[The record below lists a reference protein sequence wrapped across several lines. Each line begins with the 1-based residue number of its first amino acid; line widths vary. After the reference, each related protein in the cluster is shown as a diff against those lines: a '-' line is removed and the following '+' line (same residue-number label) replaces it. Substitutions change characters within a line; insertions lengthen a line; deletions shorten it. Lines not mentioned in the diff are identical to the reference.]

1 MDRPSPEQGSFEPTI
16 ALVFSPELW
25 VEELH
30 RHLADHGGACVR
42 QIVLEPSVA
51 LEEEYDTL
59 VVSDRWP
66 PLSKPLIDG
75 LHARGRHVLG
85 VFDPD
90 EPHGRDHL
98 HALGVDAVIPAP
110 STAAEFVA
118 VLTGLGACRGA
129 SAHSVSE
136 PALAGTSTR
145 LRSNGLSSLTAVAGP
160 PGAGAT
166 EVAIELGRA
175 VAARGHEA
183 VVVDA
188 DESHAAVA
196 TRLALPTE
204 PNLRTALDAV
214 EHGLGELAA
223 SVIPF
228 GPGRLR
234 VLGGLPGAD
243 AAVHVRG
250 GEVVDV
256 LRALAGSALL
266 VADLGSTWS
275 HGIARTVV
283 QEAGVVVGVGAGTPV
298 GVARLLA
305 WIAELRTVAS
315 NAPLHLVVN
324 CAPIDRFRRNE
335 IATEIAR
342 TFEPTSLLFVPF
354 DRKVD
359 AAAWHGSL
367 VGRGPFTASLAPL
380 ADIVSPRC
388 LPRRVSERRQA
399 RRRTIAMGARV
410 RTAGYE

>member
-1 MDRPSPEQGSFEPTI
+1 MDQQSPEQGSFEPTI
-16 ALVFSPELW
+16 ALVFSPEQW
-25 VEELH
+25 VEALH

-59 VVSDRWP
+59 VVSHRWP
-66 PLSKPLIDG
+66 ALSKPLIDG
-75 LHARGRHVLG
+75 LHTRGRHVLG

-98 HALGVDAVIPAP
+98 RALGVDAVIAAP

-118 VLTGLGACRGA
+118 VLTDLGACRDAPVQPG
-129 SAHSVSE
+129 SHTTR
-136 PALAGTSTR
+136 AGTHAS

-166 EVAIELGRA
+166 EVTIELGRA
-175 VAARGHEA
+175 VAAKGHEA

-214 EHGLGELAA
+214 QHGLGELPA
-223 SVIPF
+223 SLISL
-228 GPGRLR
+228 GPDRLR
-234 VLGGLPGAD
+234 VLGGLPSAD
-243 AAVHVRG
+243 AAAHVRAD
-250 GEVVDV
+250 EVVDV
-256 LRALAGSALL
+256 LRALAGSAQL

-275 HGIARTVV
+275 HGIARAVV
-283 QEAGVVVGVGAGTPV
+283 QEAGAVVGVGAGTPV

-305 WIAELRTVAS
+305 WIAELRTATS
-315 NAPLHLVVN
+315 SAPLHLIVN
-324 CAPIDRFRRNE
+324 CAPADRFRRNE

-359 AAAWHGSL
+359 AAAWHGAL

-380 ADIVSPRC
+380 GDLVAPRPV
-388 LPRRVSERRQA
+388 PRRVAERRQA